1 MRLFVKSLKIFFI
14 ILSFSLPAYSE
25 VKFTVPITS
34 SFDCSNESIVTTISP
49 DNSAV
54 SVLLNGTLFMEQ
66 APAISV
72 NRPLS
77 KRCVINIPL
86 EAHPK
91 EQYVFLTHDWR
102 LYANIPEKAKLDI
115 TSRIWMSRE
124 IRRKN
129 NIKKRVVTY
138 YTAKTKH
145 FKAPFEGDFI
155 FNQKSPEPRVSE
167 CGKAIDLTLE
177 FDMKLKNNNPTETA
191 LVDVDSYDLAQMVG
205 TTIVR
210 RDCD

>member
-1 MRLFVKSLKIFFI
+1 MRLSVKFLKIFFI
-14 ILSFSLPAYSE
+14 SLSFSLPAYSE
-25 VKFTVPITS
+25 VKFVGPITS
-34 SFDCSNESIVTTISP
+34 SFDCHTESIVTTISP

-54 SVLLNGTLFMEQ
+54 SVLLNGTLFMELP
-66 APAISV
+66 PATSI
-72 NRPLS
+72 NRPLN

-86 EAHPK
+86 EARPK

-115 TSRIWMSRE
+115 TSKIWMSRE
-124 IRRKN
+124 VTRKN
-129 NIKKRVVTY
+129 NTKKRVVTY
-138 YTAKTKH
+138 YTTKTKH

-155 FNQKSPEPRVSE
+155 FNQRSPEPRVSE

-177 FDMKLKNNNPTETA
+177 FNMKLRNNSQTETA

-210 RDCD
+210 RDCE